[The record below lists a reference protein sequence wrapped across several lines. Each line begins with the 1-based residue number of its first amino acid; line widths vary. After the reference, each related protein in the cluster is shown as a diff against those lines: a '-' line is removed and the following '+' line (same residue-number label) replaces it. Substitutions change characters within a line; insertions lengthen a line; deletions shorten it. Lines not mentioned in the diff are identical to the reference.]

1 VVDPAPQRAYR
12 AACPNCGAPVDFRS
26 PSSAFAVCSYCQS
39 QVVRDGDTLRRIGQ
53 GAELFDDHSP
63 LQLGAG
69 GTLAG
74 TAFTLVGRR
83 QYRTSDGTW
92 NEWHA
97 LFDNG
102 RSGWLSEDNGRYVF
116 AFDAELATPVPPA
129 ETLRAGGRVVVMGQ
143 AWSVASVV
151 SAMLIAAQG
160 ELPAPPVTGR
170 AFVVADLRNTQGEV
184 ATLDYGD
191 AGAPTWSVGRT
202 VALAEL
208 AMHGLADV
216 AEKTLS
222 GRSVNCPSC
231 GNSVAVTL
239 TTTQS
244 VVCGQCHAV
253 IDLTSAAQGDVGG
266 ALAHYQQQGGG
277 SEPLIPLGT
286 VGTLGVAGRP
296 AVPWQVVGYAERR
309 DLPDSDEDEST
320 FWREYLLYH
329 RTEGFA
335 FLVDAED
342 GWSAVVPMTGA
353 PEVRGN
359 VARTAGVT
367 YAEQYTYRAEVTWVL
382 GEFYWKLARGQ
393 QAVVTD
399 YTGTGPAQRR
409 RLSREVMQGDGTAEV
424 TWSEGEALD
433 AETVRQAFRLPE
445 AAKAALA
452 RDVTPLTSAKTTS
465 WQTVAI
471 WVVFILMAIVVT
483 QCSDDDCDDVRNTF
497 GAASLEYRQCM
508 DNRASGSS
516 RGGSFGGFSTGGG
529 HK

>member
-1 VVDPAPQRAYR
+1 MTEPTPQRAYR

-26 PSSAFAVCSYCQS
+26 PASAFAVCSYCQS

-53 GAELFDDHSP
+53 GADLFDDHSP
-63 LQLGAG
+63 LQIGAG

-74 TAFTLVGRR
+74 AAFTLVGRK
-83 QYRTSDGTW
+83 QYRSADGTW
-92 NEWHA
+92 NEWHT

-116 AFDAELATPVPPA
+116 AFDAPLSTPAPPA
-129 ETLRAGGRVVVMGQ
+129 ETLRPGGRVLVMGQ

-151 SAMLIAAQG
+151 TAVLNAAQG
-160 ELPAPPVTGR
+160 ELPAPPRTSG
-170 AFVVADLRNTQGEV
+170 AFVVADLRNAQGEV
-184 ATLDYGD
+184 GTLDYSVPD
-191 AGAPTWSVGRT
+191 APGWSVGRS

-208 AMHGLADV
+208 AMRGLAEV

-222 GRSVNCPSC
+222 GRTIGCPSC

-239 TTTQS
+239 ASTKS

-266 ALAHYQQQGGG
+266 ALAHYAQQGAG
-277 SEPLIPLGT
+277 SEPQIPLGT
-286 VGTLGVAGRP
+286 VGTLAVAGQP
-296 AVPWQVVGYAERR
+296 AAPWQVVGYAERR
-309 DLPDSDEDEST
+309 DLPESDEDEST
-320 FWREYLLYH
+320 YWREYLLYH
-329 RTEGFA
+329 RSEGFA

-342 GWSAVVPMTGA
+342 GWSLVVPMTGA

-359 VARTAGVT
+359 VARTAGAAYT
-367 YAEQYTYRAEVTWVL
+367 EQYTYRAEVTWVL
-382 GEFYWKLARGQ
+382 GEFYWKLERGQ

-399 YTGTGPAQRR
+399 YRGTGPAHRR
-409 RLSREVMQGDGTAEV
+409 RLSREVTQGEGTAEL
-424 TWSEGEALD
+424 TWSEGEALE
-433 AETVRQAFRLPE
+433 AETVRRAFRLPE
-445 AAKAALA
+445 QAQAALA
-452 RDVTPLTSAKTTS
+452 RDVTPLSGAKTTS

-471 WVVFILMAIVVT
+471 WVAFILLAVIVT
-483 QCSDDDCDDVRNTF
+483 QCSDDDCNDVRDTF

>member
-1 VVDPAPQRAYR
+1 MVDPAPQRAYR

-26 PSSAFAVCSYCQS
+26 PASAFAVCSYCQS

-63 LQLGAG
+63 LQIGAS

-74 TAFTLVGRR
+74 AAFTLIGRKQFR
-83 QYRTSDGTW
+83 SADGVW

-116 AFDAELATPVPPA
+116 AFDAELATPAPPV
-129 ETLRAGGRVVVMGQ
+129 ETLRPGGRVLLMGQ
-143 AWSVASVV
+143 SWSVASVV
-151 SAMLIAAQG
+151 VATLNAAQG
-160 ELPAPPVTGR
+160 ELPATPKTTG
-170 AFVVADLRNTQGEV
+170 AIPIADLRNTLGEV
-184 ATLDYGD
+184 GTLEYGTPD
-191 AGAPTWSVGRT
+191 APGWSVGRT
-202 VALAEL
+202 VALADL
-208 AMHGLADV
+208 AMRGLAE
-216 AEKTLS
+216 AAGKTLS
-222 GRSVNCPSC
+222 GRSIQCPSC

-239 TTTQS
+239 ASTKS

-253 IDLTSAAQGDVGG
+253 IDLTSAEQGDVGG
-266 ALAHYQQQGGG
+266 ALAHYAQQGAG
-277 SEPLIPLGT
+277 SEPQIPLGT
-286 VGTLGVAGRP
+286 VGTLAVAGRP
-296 AVPWQVVGYAERR
+296 AAPWQVVGYAERR
-309 DLPDSDEDEST
+309 DLPEDDEEEST
-320 FWREYLLYH
+320 YWREYLLYH

-342 GWSAVVPMTGA
+342 GWSVVVPMTGA

-359 VARTAGVT
+359 VARTGGVA

-399 YTGTGPAQRR
+399 YRGSGAAQRR
-409 RLSREVMQGDGTAEV
+409 RLSREETQGEGTSEV

-433 AETVRQAFRLPE
+433 AETVRAAFRLPE

-452 RDVTPLTSAKTTS
+452 RDVTPVTGSKGMS
-465 WQTVAI
+465 WQTIAI
-471 WVVFILMAIVVT
+471 WIAFIAIAIAVT
-483 QCSDDDCDDVRNTF
+483 ECSDDDCDDVRNTF